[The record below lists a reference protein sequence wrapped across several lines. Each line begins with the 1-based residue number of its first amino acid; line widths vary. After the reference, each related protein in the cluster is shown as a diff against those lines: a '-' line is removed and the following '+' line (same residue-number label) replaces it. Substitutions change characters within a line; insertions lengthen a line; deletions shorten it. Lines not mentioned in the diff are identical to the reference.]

1 MSSTLSSSST
11 MTTTNLQSLASS
23 ATAGWTCTAVDNTS
37 TAYDDAEVQ
46 FCFDPA
52 NTSPANSKGFYIFV
66 WGADNTGDYPTTG
79 AATGGGT
86 GTEGA
91 LTFSDVTTTPTNLK
105 QADFVNYQNA
115 DVVQKFSVVSVIRA
129 LGVAR
134 LPAYWGV
141 AVVNHSGAALASSGN
156 TVKWRGVTY

>member
-1 MSSTLSSSST
+1 MSTLSSSNT
-11 MTTTNLQSLASS
+11 LTTTALQSLASS
-23 ATAGWTCTAVDNTS
+23 ATAGWGSAAIDNTS

-46 FCFDPA
+46 VCLDPA

-91 LTFSDVTTTPTNLK
+91 LTFPDVTTTPNNLRLG
-105 QADFVNYQNA
+105 QFINYQNA
-115 DVVQKFSVVSVIRA
+115 DVLQKGCVFSVAQA
-129 LGVAR
+129 LGLTR

-141 AVVNHSGAALASSGN
+141 AIVNHSGAALAASLN